1 MQAAISQPR
10 IVVYGVLGWEKA
22 MGFGMIWGCQ
32 SCYELMGGSAAKWDG
47 PPRCNV
53 LKTTIVTIHII
64 IVLALYYIICN

>member
-1 MQAAISQPR
+1 MQAVISQPR

-47 PPRCNV
+47 PPRCSIKNHDSNHSYYHS
-53 LKTTIVTIHII
+53 TGSI
-64 IVLALYYIICN
+64 LYYM